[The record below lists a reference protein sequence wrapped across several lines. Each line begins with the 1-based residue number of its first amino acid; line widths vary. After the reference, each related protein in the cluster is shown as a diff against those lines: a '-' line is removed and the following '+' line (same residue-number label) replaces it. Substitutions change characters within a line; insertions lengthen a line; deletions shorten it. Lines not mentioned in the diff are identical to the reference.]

1 MKLYNKL
8 IDSFIS
14 HSTDINAFKLVEA
27 SRNDN
32 FSLQNIVHLA
42 KGLANSGEIISS
54 TANLDIFDVPSTG
67 GPSSLSTLICP
78 LILSAYGKKVLKLGV
93 PGRPA
98 GGIDV
103 LAQINNYKY
112 SLSISELNELIKKG
126 NYVHFLAN
134 STFTPADITLF
145 NYRKKSEAV
154 HIPNLVIASILAKKL
169 AMGVKNVGLDIRVS
183 EFGNFGLTNEDA
195 LKNAEKFN
203 KVAGILEIK
212 SICYITNI
220 NNPQQPYIG
229 RGESLLALNKI
240 FNQTYDSLLE
250 KHFNDCLKMSISLIG
265 ESIPILQN
273 LIPQLL
279 YEFKK
284 NLKNQSGDFAHYIEL
299 SEEIENKHKYE
310 IIAENTGFLQIN
322 LKNIRESI
330 DEIQKLFVNTD
341 FPDPCGII
349 LKAIT
354 GNLINKGEIIATYRC
369 EKEYSKRFETL
380 LKRAF
385 SIQNEYLNK
394 NKIILI

>member
-1 MKLYNKL
+1 MKSYDQVV
-8 IDSFIS
+8 DSFIS
-14 HSTDINAFKLVEA
+14 HSTDINAFKLVKV

-54 TANLDIFDVPSTG
+54 ANLDIFDIPSTG

-78 LILSAYGKKVLKLGV
+78 LILSAYNKKVLKLGV

-134 STFTPADITLF
+134 NTFTPADITLF
-145 NYRKKSEAV
+145 NYRKQNDAIHV
-154 HIPNLVIASILAKKL
+154 PNLVIASILAKKL
-169 AMGVKNVGLDIRVS
+169 AMGVKNVGLDIRIS
-183 EFGNFGLTNEDA
+183 EFGNFGLTNEDG

-203 KVAGILEIK
+203 KAAKILDIK
-212 SICYITNI
+212 SICYITNG

-240 FNQTYDSLLE
+240 FNQNYDSLLE
-250 KHFNDCLKMSISLIG
+250 KHFNDCLKMSLSLIG
-265 ESIPILQN
+265 ESISIQQN
-273 LIPQLL
+273 FIPQLL
-279 YEFKK
+279 NEFKK
-284 NLKNQSGDFAHYIEL
+284 NIENQSGDFGHFIEL
-299 SEEIENKHKYE
+299 SEEVEYNHKYE
-310 IIAENTGFLQIN
+310 IIAEDTGFLQIN

-330 DEIQKLFVNTD
+330 NEIQQQFANTD

-349 LKAIT
+349 LKVTT
-354 GNLINKGEIIATYRC
+354 GNLMNKGEIIATYRC

-385 SIQNEYLNK
+385 SIQKEYLNK